1 MGPSDC
7 NVLPERRGQ
16 GYVNVYWRK
25 SPFKVIPPHRTD
37 VNNHTGR
44 TDLEVASPR
53 AQCSQLQCAAHW
65 RPVRGS
71 NFERLDLPL
80 SSLCQGTFVDFR
92 GSTVVRAL
100 ESSGDYVGVRN
111 CPRGGVEVKVMRLRF
126 LLVTSAAF
134 ESSCSVSLIVVRE
147 NHSGSTLLGKRK
159 VTTVV
164 SPLGNGTSYAD
175 RKMSFHS
182 ERCHGR

>member
-7 NVLPERRGQ
+7 NVPPERRGQ

-25 SPFKVIPPHRTD
+25 SPFKVIPPYRTD
-37 VNNHTGR
+37 VNNHTRR
-44 TDLEVASPR
+44 TGLEVASPS
-53 AQCSQLQCAAHW
+53 AQCSQLQCAARW
-65 RPVRGS
+65 RPVRGL

-100 ESSGDYVGVRN
+100 EGSGDYVGVRN
-111 CPRGGVEVKVMRLRF
+111 CPRGGVEVKVMRLKF

-147 NHSGSTLLGKRK
+147 NHLALAPLGKRN
-159 VTTVV
+159 VTTLL
-164 SPLGNGTSYAD
+164 SSFGNRKSYPY
-175 RKMSFHS
+175 RLHS